1 MGPAGGCGS
10 PGRVIL
16 GTWAAPK
23 LFVPGIAQ
31 ELVSGSERTANTGE
45 TLKPRLAPSDLDN
58 PDPPGSQRNS
68 PIMGRQIRPAKVYQ
82 MATAELRSRIMPK
95 YQSVEPPWYSVLY
108 NHPPAE
114 TITRTPAVK
123 LRDANPKQKK
133 PRNVYRPQ
141 QITFPEDALRQ
152 TFYKDH
158 PWELA
163 RPRMILE
170 MDGKD
175 SYNLDWSKG
184 VRQPGMAL
192 SGEW

>member
-1 MGPAGGCGS
+1 MNLA
-10 PGRVIL
+10 
-16 GTWAAPK
+16 W
-23 LFVPGIAQ
+23 
-31 ELVSGSERTANTGE
+31 
-45 TLKPRLAPSDLDN
+45 PRSDPDHDPDN
-58 PDPPGSQRNS
+58 PTPPRSQRNS
-68 PIMGRQIRPAKVYQ
+68 PTMGRQIRPARVYEV
-82 MATAELRSRIMPK
+82 ATAALRTPVMRKYPK
-95 YQSVEPPWYSVLY
+95 SEPPWYSVVY

-114 TITRTPAVK
+114 KITRTPAVK
-123 LRDANPKQKK
+123 LQGADPKQKR

-192 SGEW
+192 SGER